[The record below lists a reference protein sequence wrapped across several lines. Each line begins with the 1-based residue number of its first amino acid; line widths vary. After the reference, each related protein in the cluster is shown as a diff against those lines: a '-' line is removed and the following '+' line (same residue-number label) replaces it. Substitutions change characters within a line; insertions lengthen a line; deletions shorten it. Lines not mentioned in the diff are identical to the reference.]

1 MKTHLGMLMTTVVLG
16 TALLLGGC
24 CGSKIAECNKLI
36 ESINKNGQ
44 VITKSLDKFGS
55 SKKTKADAEDLAKTL
70 DGIGDEIKA
79 IELKDETL
87 KASAKDYHDML
98 EKLSKAAKDATATD
112 AATQKKAMEDLD
124 QITKSEDKIVNKVN
138 TYCGASK

>member
-1 MKTHLGMLMTTVVLG
+1 MKIHFGYVLAPVVLG
-16 TALLLGGC
+16 ASLLLGGC

-55 SKKTKADAEDLAKTL
+55 SKKTKADADELGKTL
-70 DGIGDEIKA
+70 EGIGDEIKA

-87 KASAKDYHDML
+87 KASAKEYHDML
-98 EKLSKAAKDATATD
+98 EKLSKAAKNATSSD
-112 AATQKKAMEDLD
+112 AAAQKKALEELEQVTKTED
-124 QITKSEDKIVNKVN
+124 TVVNKVN
-138 TYCGASK
+138 TYCGAK

>member
-1 MKTHLGMLMTTVVLG
+1 MKIHLGMALVPFVVG
-16 TALLLGGC
+16 AALLVSGC

-44 VITKSLDKFGS
+44 TITKALDKFGS
-55 SKKTKADAEDLAKTL
+55 SKKTKADADELGKKL
-70 DGIGDEIKA
+70 DTIGDEIKA

-98 EKLSKAAKDATATD
+98 DKLSKAAKDATATD
-112 AATQKKAMEDLD
+112 AKTQASRVTRSRML
-124 QITKSEDKIVNKVN
+124 SWRMRLARPVKIA
-138 TYCGASK
+138 ASSK